1 MGIMNYS
8 HANEELIK
16 VKKLLFEACQLLDQ
30 VDFLPQDSDL
40 GKWFDDEQSTR
51 ALKKEKNA
59 K

>member
-1 MGIMNYS
+1 MNYS